1 MAVGSQG
8 RIGKEPGNYRVLGQH
23 IIVHDTKTQTRNAKI
38 CFLQNTKLNPKAY
51 ASFHSRFHSS
61 IPH

>member
-8 RIGKEPGNYRVLGQH
+8 RIGKEPGNYCILGQY
-23 IIVHDTKTQTRNAKI
+23 IIIEPDTKKNKQGMLN
-38 CFLQNTKLNPKAY
+38 LQNTKLKPKAY

-61 IPH
+61 IPD